1 MSGKLWFSYFWHICM
16 YSIRYLFFWQNIVKI
31 IFFWLQEKFQDPDVI
46 PIEEE
51 ETLKK
56 IYNTK
61 ENIIGPHHPVSNL
74 RVIKFKIE
82 PNESP
87 LQKKLRHYR
96 QDTQDFHHQF
106 WTQHNTEFVE
116 AREKFVKNLLQERY
130 PNEKNKRTISIS
142 EMSEFYK
149 SFLDSKWKS
158 HLNYNLEWQRRN
170 FTILFLGFF
179 VGIQKKFFSK

>member
-1 MSGKLWFSYFWHICM
+1 MLFIFLTHM
-16 YSIRYLFFWQNIVKI
+16 YSIRYLFFLTKHCKEV
-31 IFFWLQEKFQDPDVI
+31 FFFCLQEKFHDPDVI

-170 FTILFLGFF
+170 ITILFLGFF
-179 VGIQKKFFSK
+179 VSIQKKFFSK

>member
-1 MSGKLWFSYFWHICM
+1 MLFIFLTHM
-16 YSIRYLFFWQNIVKI
+16 YSIKYLFFLTKHCKEV
-31 IFFWLQEKFQDPDVI
+31 FFFCLQEKFHDPDVI

-179 VGIQKKFFSK
+179 VGIQKKFFPKQ

>member
-1 MSGKLWFSYFWHICM
+1 MVFIFLTHMYVFHQIFIFLTKHRKNYF
-16 YSIRYLFFWQNIVKI
+16 
-31 IFFWLQEKFQDPDVI
+31 FFWLQEKFQDPDVI

-179 VGIQKKFFSK
+179 VGIQKKFFPKQ